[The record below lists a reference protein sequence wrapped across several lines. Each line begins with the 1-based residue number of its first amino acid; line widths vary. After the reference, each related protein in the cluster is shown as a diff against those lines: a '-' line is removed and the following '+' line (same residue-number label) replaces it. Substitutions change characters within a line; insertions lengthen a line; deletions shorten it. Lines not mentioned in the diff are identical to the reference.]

1 MQTAIFQE
9 ESPDAGIETEP
20 AGTEEQD
27 NAANNPERKT
37 KYKEPIVQ
45 KDVKSFLSGKIQIPL
60 LSLFLKP
67 YSMYSLFLKEIRSFL
82 SSLIGY
88 IVIIVFLLA
97 ISLFMWI
104 IRGDSNVFDK
114 GYANID
120 TLFAVAPWV
129 FLFLIPA
136 ITMRSFAD
144 EKKSGTIELLLTRPL
159 TDFQIIIAKYSA
171 GFILVVFS
179 LLPTLVYYYSVYRLG
194 SPVGN
199 IDSGGTWGSYVG
211 LLLLGSSFVSIG
223 IFASSLTDNQ
233 IISFILALAFCFFC
247 YTGLEQISS
256 LSLFG
261 KADTIIQALGINEH
275 YNSLS
280 RGVID
285 TRDIVYFLSFNA
297 IFILLTKTVLE
308 SRKW

>member
-1 MQTAIFQE
+1 
-9 ESPDAGIETEP
+9 
-20 AGTEEQD
+20 
-27 NAANNPERKT
+27 
-37 KYKEPIVQ
+37 
-45 KDVKSFLSGKIQIPL
+45 
-60 LSLFLKP
+60 
-67 YSMYSLFLKEIRSFL
+67 MYSLFLKEIRSFL

-88 IVIIVFLLA
+88 IVIVVFLLA

-104 IRGDSNVFDK
+104 IRGESNVLDN

-120 TLFAVAPWV
+120 TLFAIGPWV

-159 TDFQIIIAKYSA
+159 TDMQIILAKYFA
-171 GFILVVFS
+171 GLVLVLFS
-179 LLPTLVYYYSVYRLG
+179 LLPTLIYYYSISRLG
-194 SPVGN
+194 AQPGN
-199 IDSGGTWGSYVG
+199 IDSGGTWGSYIG
-211 LLLLGSSFVSIG
+211 LLLLGSSFVAMG

-233 IISFILALAFCFFC
+233 IISFILALTLCFLC
-247 YTGLEQISS
+247 YTGFEQLSS
-256 LSLFG
+256 LELFG
-261 KADTIIQALGINEH
+261 RADTIIEALGINQH

-285 TRDIVYFLSFNA
+285 TRDIIYFITFNGL
-297 IFILLTKTVLE
+297 FLLTTKTILE

>member
-1 MQTAIFQE
+1 
-9 ESPDAGIETEP
+9 
-20 AGTEEQD
+20 
-27 NAANNPERKT
+27 
-37 KYKEPIVQ
+37 
-45 KDVKSFLSGKIQIPL
+45 
-60 LSLFLKP
+60 
-67 YSMYSLFLKEIRSFL
+67 MYSLFVKEIRSFL

-104 IRGDSNVFDK
+104 INGPTNVLDN
-114 GYANID
+114 GYANLD
-120 TLFAVAPWV
+120 TLFAIAPWV

-144 EKKSGTIELLLTRPL
+144 EKKTGTIELLITRPI
-159 TDFQIIIAKYSA
+159 TDLQIILAKYSA
-171 GFILVVFS
+171 GMVLVIFS

-194 SPVGN
+194 NPVGN

-223 IFASSLTDNQ
+223 ICCSSLTDSQ
-233 IISFILALAFCFFC
+233 IISFIMALAACFFC
-247 YTGLEQISS
+247 YIGFEQISS

-261 KADTIIQALGINEH
+261 SADTVIQSLGINEH

-285 TRDIVYFLSFNA
+285 TRDIVYFVSFNA
-297 IFILLTKTVLE
+297 VFILITKTVLE

>member
-1 MQTAIFQE
+1 
-9 ESPDAGIETEP
+9 
-20 AGTEEQD
+20 
-27 NAANNPERKT
+27 
-37 KYKEPIVQ
+37 
-45 KDVKSFLSGKIQIPL
+45 
-60 LSLFLKP
+60 
-67 YSMYSLFLKEIRSFL
+67 MYSLFIKEIRSFL

-104 IRGDSNVFDK
+104 VKGDTNVLDS

-120 TLFAVAPWV
+120 TLFAIGPWV

-144 EKKSGTIELLLTRPL
+144 EKKTGTIELLLTRPL
-159 TDFQIIIAKYSA
+159 TDLQIILAKYGA
-171 GFILVVFS
+171 GLVLVTIS
-179 LLPTLVYYYSVYRLG
+179 LIPTLIYYYSVYKLG
-194 SPVGN
+194 SPAGN

-211 LLLLGSSFVSIG
+211 LLLLASSFVSIG
-223 IFASSLTDNQ
+223 IFSSSLTDNQ
-233 IISFILALAFCFFC
+233 IIAFILSLALCFFC
-247 YTGLEQISS
+247 YTGFEQISS

-261 KADTIIQALGINEH
+261 KADTFIQALGINQH

-285 TRDIVYFLSFNA
+285 TRDVIYFISFNA
-297 IFILLTKTVLE
+297 FFVLLTKTVLQ

>member
-1 MQTAIFQE
+1 
-9 ESPDAGIETEP
+9 
-20 AGTEEQD
+20 
-27 NAANNPERKT
+27 
-37 KYKEPIVQ
+37 
-45 KDVKSFLSGKIQIPL
+45 
-60 LSLFLKP
+60 
-67 YSMYSLFLKEIRSFL
+67 MYSLFVKEIRSFL

-88 IVIIVFLLA
+88 IVIVVFLLA

-104 IRGDSNVFDK
+104 IKGESNVLDS

-120 TLFAVAPWV
+120 TLFAIAPWV

-159 TDFQIIIAKYSA
+159 TDLQIILAKYFA
-171 GFILVVFS
+171 GFILVLIS
-179 LLPTLVYYYSVYRLG
+179 LLPTLLYYYSVYTLG
-194 SPVGN
+194 SPHGN

-211 LLLLGSSFVSIG
+211 LLFLGSSFVAIG

-233 IISFILALAFCFFC
+233 IISFILSLALCFFC
-247 YTGLEQISS
+247 YTGFEQISS

-261 KADTIIQALGINEH
+261 KADTFIQALGINQH
-275 YNSLS
+275 YNSLA

-285 TRDIVYFLSFNA
+285 TRDVVYFFSFNA
-297 IFILLTKTVLE
+297 FFVILTKTVLE
-308 SRKW
+308 SRKWEKQK

>member
-1 MQTAIFQE
+1 
-9 ESPDAGIETEP
+9 
-20 AGTEEQD
+20 
-27 NAANNPERKT
+27 
-37 KYKEPIVQ
+37 
-45 KDVKSFLSGKIQIPL
+45 
-60 LSLFLKP
+60 
-67 YSMYSLFLKEIRSFL
+67 MYSLFVKEIRSFL

-88 IVIIVFLLA
+88 IVIVVFLLA

-104 IRGDSNVFDK
+104 IKGETNVLDN

-120 TLFAVAPWV
+120 TLFAIAPWV

-144 EKKSGTIELLLTRPL
+144 EKKTGTIELLLTRPL
-159 TDFQIIIAKYSA
+159 TDIQIIIAKYGA
-171 GFILVVFS
+171 GLMLVLIALV
-179 LLPTLVYYYSVYRLG
+179 PTLLYYYSVYKLG
-194 SPVGN
+194 AQPGN
-199 IDSGGTWGSYVG
+199 IDSGATWGSYVG

-233 IISFILALAFCFFC
+233 IISFIFSLALCFFC
-247 YTGLEQISS
+247 YTGFEQISS

-261 KADTIIQALGINEH
+261 KADTFIQAMGINQH
-275 YNSLS
+275 YNSLA

-285 TRDIVYFLSFNA
+285 TRDVIYFVSFNA
-297 IFILLTKTVLE
+297 FFVLLTKTVLQ

>member
-1 MQTAIFQE
+1 
-9 ESPDAGIETEP
+9 
-20 AGTEEQD
+20 
-27 NAANNPERKT
+27 
-37 KYKEPIVQ
+37 
-45 KDVKSFLSGKIQIPL
+45 
-60 LSLFLKP
+60 
-67 YSMYSLFLKEIRSFL
+67 MYSLFVKEIRSFL

-88 IVIIVFLLA
+88 IVIVVFLLA
-97 ISLFMWI
+97 VSLFMWI
-104 IRGDSNVFDK
+104 IKGETNILDS

-120 TLFAVAPWV
+120 TLFVIAPWV

-144 EKKSGTIELLLTRPL
+144 EKKTGTIELLLTRPL
-159 TDFQIIIAKYSA
+159 TDLQIILAKYAA
-171 GFILVVFS
+171 GLVLVSIS
-179 LLPTLVYYYSVYRLG
+179 LIPTLLYYYSVYKLG
-194 SPVGN
+194 SPEGN

-211 LLLLGSSFVSIG
+211 LLFLGSSFVSIG

-233 IISFILALAFCFFC
+233 IISFILSLALCFFC
-247 YTGLEQISS
+247 YTGFEQISS

-261 KADTIIQALGINEH
+261 KADTFIQALGINEH

-285 TRDIVYFLSFNA
+285 TRDVIYFFSFNA
-297 IFILLTKTVLE
+297 FFVLLTKTVLQ